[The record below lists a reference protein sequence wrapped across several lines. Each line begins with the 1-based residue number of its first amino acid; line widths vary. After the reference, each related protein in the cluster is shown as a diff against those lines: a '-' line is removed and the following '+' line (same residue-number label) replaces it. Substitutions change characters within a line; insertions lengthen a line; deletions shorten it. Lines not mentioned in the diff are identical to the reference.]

1 MDMPRKDG
9 PLVIIGVVLGLFGS
23 VVASLTTLDKR
34 AQDRK
39 IGAVE
44 ATLKERQDERSER
57 VTERDYLLKV
67 TDKVIAAMEEG
78 SPQKQEVASMLIDT
92 LADQGSQTR
101 LRNALLSAAVP
112 SVKTDL
118 QQTIANEARFSSV
131 VAADQ
136 AAQARGQ
143 TVTAAPMAGIDRQKK
158 GTGGG
163 VAVDIFWCEGASGAA
178 HKAVADQLFER
189 AAKAGQF
196 GRIRVR
202 PLPESVNRRPGY
214 GIVTNMI
221 RHEEVERTAAMALQA
236 AAPGSAAFGVQQI
249 NYSTANYISAFVC
262 AVS

>member
-1 MDMPRKDG
+1 MDTPKKDG

-23 VVASLTTLDKR
+23 VVGSWTTLDKR

-57 VTERDYLLKV
+57 VSERDYLLKV
-67 TDKVIAAMEEG
+67 TDKVINAMEEG

-92 LADQGSQTR
+92 LADPGSQAR
-101 LRNALLSAAVP
+101 LRSALLAAAVP
-112 SVKTDL
+112 SVKKDL
-118 QQTIANEARFSSV
+118 QQTIADEARFSSV

-143 TVTAAPMAGIDRQKK
+143 TVAAAPMAGIDRQKQGSK
-158 GTGGG
+158 GG
-163 VAVDIFWCEGASGAA
+163 VAVDIFWCEGANGPA
-178 HKAVADQLFER
+178 HKAIADQVFAL
-189 AAKAGQF
+189 AASKGEF

-214 GIVTNMI
+214 GIVTNVI
-221 RHEEVERTAAMALQA
+221 RHEEVERGAARALQA
-236 AAPGSAAFGVQQI
+236 AAPPNAGFGVQQI
-249 NYSTANYISAFVC
+249 VYNTRNYISAFVC
-262 AVS
+262 LAT

>member
-1 MDMPRKDG
+1 MDTPKKDG

-23 VVASLTTLDKR
+23 VVGSITTIDKR

-39 IGAVE
+39 IVAVE

-57 VTERDYLLKV
+57 VSERDYLLKV
-67 TDKVIAAMEEG
+67 TDKVIAAMEEA

-92 LADQGSQTR
+92 LADAGSQAR

-112 SVKTDL
+112 SVKKDL

-143 TVTAAPMAGIDRQKK
+143 AVATAPMAGIDQQKQ

-163 VAVDIFWCEGASGAA
+163 TAVDIFWCEGGNGAA
-178 HKAVADQLFER
+178 HRAVADRLF
-189 AAKAGQF
+189 AAAANKGEF

-214 GIVTNMI
+214 GIVTNII
-221 RHEEVERTAAMALQA
+221 RHEDVERAAARALQA
-236 AAPGSAAFGVQQI
+236 AAPASAGFGVQQTTY
-249 NYSTANYISAFVC
+249 NTRNYISAFVC
-262 AVS
+262 SAT